1 MALTVYPYDEGS
13 VGPTGPE
20 GPQGPVGATGPA
32 GPQGNAGPQ
41 GPAGI
46 DGIDGSQILRGTVTP
61 SAGEGVNGDW
71 YIKEDTRTFL
81 GVTSTTI
88 TLYRKEAGA
97 WVVFGNNLSG
107 SKWYINNTSTSST
120 DTKPGD
126 MLLRSDTGDIWQRSA
141 SGWGDPIG
149 NLKGPKGD
157 TGDTGPMGPQGPAG
171 DGSVNTVNG
180 IPGPDPVLDA
190 SDVGAMPT
198 TGGQFTGDV
207 SFSGAAGSYRQ
218 FSLDVAGVKRWTF
231 QKDDVAEDGLGAGSN
246 FRLSSR
252 NDDGTFKSTIMFADR
267 GTGQVAIGTT
277 TPYSNTKL
285 SLPGAVGMKDIGTDP
300 TTASGGAAIYSK
312 SGIAYIKQGDG
323 TVFSLGEAVDLS
335 QKGVANG
342 VATLDSGTK
351 VPIAQLPDPSVPSG
365 FTPESM
371 GLKAWAGDPDYC
383 ASGFSYT
390 GVGTGRMTAVYVN
403 RTMTVSKIVWHVFGY
418 AGGLLSGSWAGIYN
432 TSGTRVAYTGD
443 QSTATYEPGEQ
454 HDTGGGWS
462 SSNLTSSVSL
472 APGVYYVLWRWN
484 YTASPVGGPALARFE
499 SASTCQSLMGMS
511 NNIWRHASYT
521 TSSTTAPASITVG
534 NFQRDPIRF
543 WVALA

>member
-20 GPQGPVGATGPA
+20 GPQGPAGATGPA
-32 GPQGNAGPQ
+32 GPQGIAGPQ

-61 SAGEGVNGDW
+61 SAGEGVDGDW

-88 TLYRKEAGA
+88 TLYRKESGA

-141 SGWGDPIG
+141 TGWGDPIG

-207 SFSGAAGSYRQ
+207 SFSGVAGSYRQ

-484 YTASPVGGPALARFE
+484 YTASPVDGPALARFE